1 MGGIISVKE
10 KVGIKVCPKDYNE
23 ERFKLIIE
31 IFNKLDSNN
40 NLILELDEMKNI
52 SNKYIEYRIKFL
64 KDNKSGENISK
75 DKLLNK
81 LKLKRDERIEKTG
94 IDYNLKK
101 NKIENEYNNN
111 IKQIDNKIEYYNKM
125 DEIERCK
132 TFMDMI
138 SYNNKDIDFW
148 KFFTYMKDK
157 DELIKQ
163 NR

>member
-52 SNKYIEYRIKFL
+52 SNKYIEYRINFL
-64 KDNKSGENISK
+64 KDNKSGKNISK
-75 DKLLNK
+75 DELLNK

-132 TFMDMI
+132 TFMEMI

-157 DELIKQ
+157 DELIKE